1 MKESE
6 EKKNI
11 SSRKS
16 WSIFGFLI
24 SILLLIIAIVLSMNE
39 EKATREA
46 KVNINSSIEQASSE
60 MSKTINEVQS
70 SSKIQNEVNALNEIE
85 DNSLREGNSNEISNN
100 NTLNEI
106 DSLDKKNSNV
116 VQYNENA
123 TTTQSNEGN
132 TQSNQDG
139 DNTQSNQNEEN
150 VKSNSN
156 GENEQLNQNKENQD
170 NENASNEQFIM
181 PVEGEISAVYS
192 IDNLQYSNTLQE
204 WITHRGI
211 DIKADKTTV
220 VKASK
225 SGTIK
230 YIKEDPRYGLSIT
243 IEHSDGFQTVYSS
256 LLSTEFVKEGDKV
269 EQGQSIGTVG
279 NSAVFES
286 AEGSHLHFEILKD
299 GEYVNPDIYLK

>member
-1 MKESE
+1 MKENE
-6 EKKNI
+6 EKKNV
-11 SSRKS
+11 SNRKA

-24 SILLLIIAIVLSMNE
+24 SILLLTIAIVLSMNE
-39 EKATREA
+39 AKATREA
-46 KVNINSSIEQASSE
+46 KINMNSSIEQASSE
-60 MSKTINEVQS
+60 MGKTVNEVKS
-70 SSKIQNEVNALNEIE
+70 SNKIKNEVNSLNEINE
-85 DNSLREGNSNEISNN
+85 NEIRNNTSNETNSLDNQNSNEINKTSVANTQEDNN
-100 NTLNEI
+100 EE
-106 DSLDKKNSNV
+106 SV
-116 VQYNENA
+116 
-123 TTTQSNEGN
+123 
-132 TQSNQDG
+132 QSNQSVEDV
-139 DNTQSNQNEEN
+139 NNQENESKNEEN
-150 VKSNSN
+150 QN
-156 GENEQLNQNKENQD
+156 NEEQQNATN
-170 NENASNEQFIM
+170 NTSNEQFIM
-181 PVEGEISAVYS
+181 PIEGEISSSYS

-220 VKASK
+220 VKASR
-225 SGTIK
+225 SGTVK

>member
-6 EKKNI
+6 EKKSVYN
-11 SSRKS
+11 RKG

-24 SILLLIIAIVLSMNE
+24 SILLLIIAIVLSINE
-39 EKATREA
+39 EMASKQA
-46 KVNINSSIEQASSE
+46 KIDERLINSPDMEKSIEQASSE
-60 MSKTINEVQS
+60 MSKSVNEVQS
-70 SSKIQNEVNALNEIE
+70 SNNQVNALNEI
-85 DNSLREGNSNEISNN
+85 NS
-100 NTLNEI
+100 NTLNETET
-106 DSLDKKNSNV
+106 LDNKN
-116 VQYNENA
+116 A
-123 TTTQSNEGN
+123 IN
-132 TQSNQDG
+132 TKSEQAE
-139 DNTQSNQNEEN
+139 QN
-150 VKSNSN
+150 KI
-156 GENEQLNQNKENQD
+156 NEQLDEKTETSENSDISKNEETNQNNEIQQQSQTNESTS
-170 NENASNEQFIM
+170 NENFIM
-181 PVEGEISAVYS
+181 PVDGEIASSFS

-204 WITHRGI
+204 WIIHRGI

-225 SGTIK
+225 SGTVK

-269 EQGQSIGTVG
+269 KQGQSIGTVG

-286 AEGSHLHFEILKD
+286 ADGSHLHFEILKD

>member
-1 MKESE
+1 MKENE
-6 EKKNI
+6 EKNKVSN
-11 SSRKS
+11 RKG

-24 SILLLIIAIVLSMNE
+24 SILLLTIAIILSMNE

-46 KVNINSSIEQASSE
+46 KISDRIINSEVKESIEQTSSE
-60 MSKTINEVQS
+60 LSKT
-70 SSKIQNEVNALNEIE
+70 VNQ
-85 DNSLREGNSNEISNN
+85 
-100 NTLNEI
+100 
-106 DSLDKKNSNV
+106 V
-116 VQYNENA
+116 
-123 TTTQSNEGN
+123 QSNEN
-132 TQSNQDG
+132 NQSDKK
-139 DNTQSNQNEEN
+139 EE
-150 VKSNSN
+150 
-156 GENEQLNQNKENQD
+156 
-170 NENASNEQFIM
+170 NEQFIM
-181 PVEGEISAVYS
+181 PVEGEISSGYS

-225 SGTIK
+225 SGTVK

-256 LLSTEFVKEGDKV
+256 LLSSEFVKEGDKV

-286 AEGSHLHFEILKD
+286 ADGSHLHFEILKD

>member
-6 EKKNI
+6 EKKNV
-11 SSRKS
+11 SNRKG
-16 WSIFGFLI
+16 WSIVGFLI
-24 SILLLIIAIVLSMNE
+24 SILLLTIAIVLSMNE

-46 KVNINSSIEQASSE
+46 KINEKMINSEVRESIEQTSSE
-60 MSKTINEVQS
+60 ISKTVNQVKSINSIENEVNNEINATNQISNNEQNKDNEINANEQTNQIAENKINENVQANEVQQPV
-70 SSKIQNEVNALNEIE
+70 QNDEN
-85 DNSLREGNSNEISNN
+85 
-100 NTLNEI
+100 I
-106 DSLDKKNSNV
+106 DK
-116 VQYNENA
+116 E
-123 TTTQSNEGN
+123 TT
-132 TQSNQDG
+132 
-139 DNTQSNQNEEN
+139 
-150 VKSNSN
+150 
-156 GENEQLNQNKENQD
+156 
-170 NENASNEQFIM
+170 NEQFIM
-181 PVEGEISAVYS
+181 PIEGEISSGYS

-225 SGTIK
+225 SGTVK

-256 LLSTEFVKEGDKV
+256 LLSSEFVKEGDKV

-286 AEGSHLHFEILKD
+286 AEGSHLHFEMLKD

>member
-1 MKESE
+1 MKENE
-6 EKKNI
+6 EKKNV

-39 EKATREA
+39 AKATREA
-46 KVNINSSIEQASSE
+46 KINMNSSIEQASSE
-60 MSKTINEVQS
+60 MGKTVNEVKNS
-70 SSKIQNEVNALNEIE
+70 NKLKNEVNALNEINNNVINE
-85 DNSLREGNSNEISNN
+85 NSSNSISGS
-100 NTLNEI
+100 NTLNETNSSGETSSKS
-106 DSLDKKNSNV
+106 DS
-116 VQYNENA
+116 
-123 TTTQSNEGN
+123 QSNEKN
-132 TQSNQDG
+132 TQPNENGTQPNEDEESNSNQE
-139 DNTQSNQNEEN
+139 NESQNEEN
-150 VKSNSN
+150 QNNEEPSN
-156 GENEQLNQNKENQD
+156 D
-170 NENASNEQFIM
+170 TSNEQFIM
-181 PVEGEISAVYS
+181 PIEGEISSSYS

-220 VKASK
+220 VKASR
-225 SGTIK
+225 SGTVK

>member
-1 MKESE
+1 MKENE
-6 EKKNI
+6 EKNKVSN
-11 SSRKS
+11 RKG

-24 SILLLIIAIVLSMNE
+24 SILLLTIAIILSMNE

-46 KVNINSSIEQASSE
+46 KISDRIINSEVKESIEQTSSE
-60 MSKTINEVQS
+60 LSKTVNQVKSINNIE
-70 SSKIQNEVNALNEIE
+70 NEVNNETNTINQISNDKQEDQNKDNQIANEQINQIVENKINENVQANEIIQPAQK
-85 DNSLREGNSNEISNN
+85 D
-100 NTLNEI
+100 
-106 DSLDKKNSNV
+106 
-116 VQYNENA
+116 ENI
-123 TTTQSNEGN
+123 
-132 TQSNQDG
+132 
-139 DNTQSNQNEEN
+139 
-150 VKSNSN
+150 
-156 GENEQLNQNKENQD
+156 NKET
-170 NENASNEQFIM
+170 SNEQFIM
-181 PVEGEISAVYS
+181 PVEGEISSGYS

-243 IEHSDGFQTVYSS
+243 IEHSDGFQTIYSS
-256 LLSTEFVKEGDKV
+256 LLSSEFVKEGDKV

-286 AEGSHLHFEILKD
+286 AEGSHLHFEMLKD
-299 GEYVNPDIYLK
+299 GEYINPDIYLK